1 MYRAYEQRVGQMTPD
16 EKAKLLEE
24 TVWKL
29 SYCCVT
35 AYGECEFYR
44 DDART
49 VLEAFADKLT
59 AATPDRS
66 AFACMD
72 EAPGGWSCELP
83 QGHKGSHAALIGRLS
98 EIRW

>member
-1 MYRAYEQRVGQMTPD
+1 MTKD
-16 EKAKLLEE
+16 DRAKLIED
-24 TVWKL
+24 TVPLLWD
-29 SYCCVT
+29 CIE
-35 AYGECEFYR
+35 GPHCELDWEAGR
-44 DDART
+44 K

-83 QGHKGSHAALIGRLS
+83 QGHKGSHAALIGRPS
-98 EIRW
+98 ETRW

>member
-1 MYRAYEQRVGQMTPD
+1 MTPD
-16 EKAKLLEE
+16 ERAKLIDE
-24 TVWKL
+24 TL
-29 SYCCVT
+29 SELRSCH
-35 AYGECEFYR
+35 ALLDGEFIEVE
-44 DDART
+44 ART

-83 QGHKGSHAALIGRLS
+83 QGHKGPHAALIGRPS
-98 EIRW
+98 ETRW